1 MSTTTTAAPAM
12 TAVEQTLLASLPGL
26 IGMAFAGKLAPVNV
40 TVQTGLVTA
49 GTDAAAE
56 VDELHSKLD
65 TLEASNPLITAS
77 IAAFHQIASVL
88 GLALPSEDAVF
99 AGVKAAAGDVLNG
112 LKAPAA
118 A

>member
-1 MSTTTTAAPAM
+1 MSTTTTAPAM
-12 TAVEQTLLASLPGL
+12 TAVEQTMLASLPGI
-26 IGMAFAGKLAPVNV
+26 IGLAFAGKLAPVNL

-49 GTDAAAE
+49 NTDAAAE
-56 VDELHSKLD
+56 LADLQAKLD
-65 TLEASNPLITAS
+65 SFEASNPLMAAS
-77 IAAFHQIASVL
+77 ISAFHQIATVL
-88 GLALPSEDAVF
+88 GLKLPSEDEVF